1 MRTHLQSAAACAAVL
16 AAGALLFAEIQVPA
30 AGIDSASA
38 VRGSL
43 GVTLQDLS
51 LDDNLGQLSFVLNG
65 GVALLSGVFACV
77 AVVKG
82 RRDST
87 SSRDRRDHRRSR
99 DPMQS
104 RGRERRS
111 KVTMGA

>member
-1 MRTHLQSAAACAAVL
+1 MRTHLQSVAACAAVL
-16 AAGALLFAEIQVPA
+16 AASALLFAEIHVPA
-30 AGIDSASA
+30 VEIDSASA

-43 GVTLQDLS
+43 GVTLLDLS
-51 LDDNLGQLSFVLNG
+51 LDNNLGQLSFVLNG

-77 AVVKG
+77 AVAKG

-87 SSRDRRDHRRSR
+87 SSRDRRDHRRR
-99 DPMQS
+99 GDPMES